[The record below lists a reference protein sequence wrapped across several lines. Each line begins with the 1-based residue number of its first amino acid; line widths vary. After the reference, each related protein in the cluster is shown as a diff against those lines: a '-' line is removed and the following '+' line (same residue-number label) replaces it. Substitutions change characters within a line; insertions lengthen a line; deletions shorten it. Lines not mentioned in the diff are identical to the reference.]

1 MISRKMLFGILVGL
15 VLVVSGCGPTGAC
28 TITTNTALTVY
39 RLPDPTSDA
48 WSSLGAG
55 EEILNAEA
63 RTADGWIG
71 FDPGVAQAPNVGL
84 YRLRWV
90 QDTITFD
97 PSCADDLELVTL
109 EDVLAD
115 MELSGGG

>member
-1 MISRKMLFGILVGL
+1 MVSRKVLFSLMFVLALGL
-15 VLVVSGCGPTGAC
+15 GGCVPSGDC
-28 TITTNTALTVY
+28 TVTTNTALTVY
-39 RLPDPTSDA
+39 RLPDATSTE
-48 WSSLGAG
+48 WSTLAAG
-55 EEILNAEA
+55 EVIPNVEA

-90 QDTITFD
+90 QDTVTFV
-97 PSCADDLELVTL
+97 PSCADDLDLVTL

-115 MELSGGG
+115 MELSDGS